1 LEDDEI
7 VEAPMTRVNV
17 GFSSGLMKALYPEL
31 LDEIFNSGY
40 FPIEEQGFEMAPI
53 ESLPNE
59 PSSLAEK
66 IRVMASLPMRM
77 IAPRSD
83 KPVAVILAG
92 GKGSRMGEGIQQKVL
107 SPISGRPAL
116 RLAMET
122 YRSFGLTDF
131 ILIVGV
137 GYKDV
142 LNCIGAEEGVT
153 YLLQDEPLGTGHAC
167 RLASRYLK
175 FMGYEGDV
183 VVTMGDKYV
192 TARGLRRLLE
202 NHQARR
208 PDLML
213 TTASKSAWPD
223 SGRVALDDS
232 GGVCAIV
239 EKPDIVLK
247 RLIFDFEQWPTD
259 PVPSK
264 AFWERALSYW
274 PRPQQLRKILGAFGE
289 ALEREEAL
297 DKAEGRRLLRNG
309 DPYFSISE
317 TMKLLGSEIEERCGE
332 VNLSLYI
339 FRSRA
344 LYDAMEKLEP
354 NNAQGELYL
363 TDAAHYL
370 VSQNHDSGYRVVTS
384 RMPDNYDVMGFN
396 TLEELARIE
405 ERARLD

>member
-1 LEDDEI
+1 MARETI
-7 VEAPMTRVNV
+7 A
-17 GFSSGLMKALYPEL
+17 FSSGLMKALYPEL
-31 LDEIFNSGY
+31 CEDILSAGY
-40 FPIEEQGFEMAPI
+40 FSGEEKGWDAAPI
-53 ESLPNE
+53 ESLPEE
-59 PSSLAEK
+59 PSSLEEK
-66 IRVMASLPMRM
+66 IRGMASLPMRT

-83 KPVAVILAG
+83 KPVVVILAG

-107 SPISGRPAL
+107 SPIGGHPAL

-122 YRSFGLTDF
+122 YRSFGLKDF

-142 LNCIGAEEGVT
+142 LRCIGAEDGVT
-153 YLLQDEPLGTGHAC
+153 YLYQDAPLGTGHAC

-175 FMGYEGDV
+175 FMDYEGDV

-192 TARGLRRLLE
+192 TAHGLQRLLE

-208 PDLML
+208 PDLTL

-223 SGRVALDDS
+223 SGRVALGES

-247 RLIFDFEQWPTD
+247 RLIYDFVHWPSD
-259 PVPSK
+259 PVPAK

-274 PRPQQLRKILGAFGE
+274 PRPQKLRKILGAFGDV
-289 ALEREEAL
+289 LETEEWIS
-297 DKAEGRRLLRNG
+297 KEKGRRLLRDC

-317 TMKLLGSEIEERCGE
+317 TMKLLGSEIEERCEE

-339 FRSRA
+339 FQSRA
-344 LYDAMEKLEP
+344 LYESTEKLEP

-384 RMPDNYDVMGFN
+384 RMPDDYDVMGFN
-396 TLEELARIE
+396 TVEELARIE
-405 ERARLD
+405 GRARRDSTASQAENE